1 MAIER
6 WNPSR
11 TYTRQENWLLK
22 RLRRTRKLF
31 AFLRDHRHEIFD
43 EAMQV
48 ELESM
53 YRDSGAGK
61 DPVCPAMMAMA
72 TLMQGY
78 LSVSDAEA
86 VELTV
91 VDLRWQMVLDR
102 LGCEEPAFSQ
112 GALFEFRERLI
123 RSDTD
128 RRLLLHKQIVT
139 ARGRARLGERVVI
152 EHGLAHLTRRQGRR
166 ARCRGTRKNLFDVRR
181 AATVQHLETI
191 HRQLDHAAT
200 GGLRRVA

>member
-1 MAIER
+1 MACGR
-6 WNPSR
+6 WEPRRS
-11 TYTRQENWLLK
+11 YTRQEEFILR
-22 RLRRTRKLF
+22 RLGRTRKLF
-31 AFLRDHRHEIFD
+31 GFLRNHRDEIFD
-43 EAMQV
+43 GTFQD
-48 ELESM
+48 ELATM

-61 DPVCPAMMAMA
+61 EPLPPALLAMA
-72 TLMQGY
+72 CILQSYMGI
-78 LSVSDAEA
+78 SNAET

-91 VDLRWQMVLDR
+91 VDLRRQMVLDR
-102 LGCEEPAFSQ
+102 LGWGEPAFSQ
-112 GALFEFRERLI
+112 GAPFEFRERLI